1 MTWIF
6 KKYSSPTFIE
16 VFPDLNTFSTSFK
29 GTSYYSLLDN
39 EFSDGSIAITYS
51 LLVAKYGNNPI
62 ANFSEDMFKNKL
74 FSIIYEYG
82 PTWQSKL
89 FIQKKLRTLTEDEI
103 LLGTTTIYNRA
114 SNPEQAPTTD
124 TLDELTYINDQN
136 TQKFKKNKSTA
147 YAELYSILQD
157 NISDVYIGKFKVC
170 FRQIVSPDF
179 VFVDEEDEEDET

>member
-1 MTWIF
+1 MWKL

-16 VFPDLNTFSTSFK
+16 VFPDLNTFSTTFK
-29 GTSYYSLLDN
+29 STSYYSLLDN

-51 LLVAKYGNNPI
+51 LLVSKYGDNPI
-62 ANFSEDMFKNKL
+62 ANFSQDMFKNKL

-89 FIQKKLRTLTEDEI
+89 LIQKKLRNLSEAEI

-124 TLDELTYINDQN
+124 TIDELTYINDQN
-136 TQKFKKNKSTA
+136 TQKFKRNKSTA

-157 NISDVYIGKFKVC
+157 NISDIYINKFKVC

-179 VFVDEEDEEDET
+179 VFVEEEDEDDET